1 MVYGSNERTN
11 GTVVVFVES
20 DRSTLQSV
28 RGCDFIALNDPTEF
42 IGGCNRHQT
51 AIALLM
57 V

>member
-1 MVYGSNERTN
+1 MDRTN
-11 GTVVVFVES
+11 GTVVVVFVES